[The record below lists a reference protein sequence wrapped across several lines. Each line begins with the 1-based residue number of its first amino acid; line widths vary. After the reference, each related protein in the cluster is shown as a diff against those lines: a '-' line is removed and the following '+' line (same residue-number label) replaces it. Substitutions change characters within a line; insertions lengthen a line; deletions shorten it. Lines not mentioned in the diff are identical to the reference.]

1 MDREPQP
8 MRRRPAAMSTAVRLI
23 LAAVMVGIVAG
34 CGAIGP
40 SLIPDRSG
48 PLVTVTTRGGECFEG
63 PCGSVIAI
71 AQNGEVHA
79 IQPAP
84 AELGEVPAEILSALD
99 AQIKTADFAT
109 IRAVPFEGE
118 CPVNFDGQEI
128 IYEFGAP
135 SGAERLAT
143 CETQIDP
150 DHPLFLA
157 VDAALQAVGS
167 VPVGG

>member
-1 MDREPQP
+1 
-8 MRRRPAAMSTAVRLI
+8 MSTALRLA
-23 LAAVMVGIVAG
+23 LLVGALSIVAA
-34 CGAIGP
+34 CGQLGA

-71 AQNGEVHA
+71 AQNGQVHA
-79 IQPAP
+79 LEPAP

-135 SGAERLAT
+135 SGVERLAS
-143 CETQIDP
+143 CETAIDP

-157 VDAALQAVGS
+157 VTAALQAVEV
-167 VPVGG
+167 VPAGG